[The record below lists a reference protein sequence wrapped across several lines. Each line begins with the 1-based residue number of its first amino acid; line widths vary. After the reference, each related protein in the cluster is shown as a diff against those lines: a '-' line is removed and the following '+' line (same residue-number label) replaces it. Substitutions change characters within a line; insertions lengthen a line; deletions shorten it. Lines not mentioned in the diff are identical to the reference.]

1 MTKDERNEA
10 LQDFKDAV
18 RQKKRNLGY
27 LIEDIPDIIKEK
39 QLEREVEKEQE
50 ARQEYQEN
58 LKKAEQYKLRLKMSG
73 VADIPAACQRAQEAL
88 DAAKADYE
96 RLYQRFADEIP
107 QLSKHRAKRKTG
119 SCLIYIAMIL
129 IIVAFFFDSLPFGI
143 AGFAMLVI
151 AAVYHIGVGR
161 SQKADEKYTPPEL
174 TEAKKRLDEAEK
186 EFDKM
191 TDLQQTQEEYDEIL
205 EKIESYQKK
214 YGLDGR
220 KQ

>member
-1 MTKDERNEA
+1 MKRIPLICTSA
-10 LQDFKDAV
+10 LLALALAGCGGTQTAG
-18 RQKKRNLGY
+18 Q
-27 LIEDIPDIIKEK
+27 
-39 QLEREVEKEQE
+39 
-50 ARQEYQEN
+50 AEYI
-58 LKKAEQYKLRLKMSG
+58 G
-73 VADIPAACQRAQEAL
+73 L

-96 RLYQRFADEIP
+96 KLYQRFADEIP

-151 AAVYHIGVGR
+151 AAVYHIGVAR

-174 TEAKKRLDEAEK
+174 TEAKSRLDEATK
-186 EFDKM
+186 DLDKM